1 MLSKEDNELLTRTGP
16 DTPMGQLMRRYWVPA
31 LLSEELPEPD
41 GRPVRVQLL
50 GERLVAFRDTS
61 GQVGLLEEA
70 CPHRGA
76 SLALG
81 RNEEGALRC
90 IYHGWQFDRTGRCR
104 DMPTEPV
111 GSTFPERVRAAA
123 YPTREVAGLVWAY
136 LGPSGAEPFFPE
148 FLWLRLYPE
157 RAAAFKILEE
167 CNWAQALEGGL
178 DMAHAPILHRTTPW
192 SVRDA
197 DVRERNLAP
206 RHDVQLTRYGLRY
219 GTIWDRDDGTQH
231 VRIISYIA
239 PWWTITSPG
248 SFGSR
253 FTSADRVVNAW
264 VPRDDV
270 SAWHF
275 QYYFNPEQAIDVPW
289 RIATAGFEVDEHYR
303 KRRNVDN
310 GYLQD
315 LEAMRTKSVSGI
327 HGVITQDHAVNESQ
341 GPIVDRTKEHLA
353 ACDVAAIGMR
363 KIMLDAAKGLGSGQ
377 PPPGLDPAI
386 AYDRILSETIEA
398 PAGAD
403 WQTLGT
409 WD

>member
-16 DTPMGQLMRRYWVPA
+16 GTPMGQLLRRYWLPA

-41 GRPVRVQLL
+41 GRPVRLPLL
-50 GERLVAFRDTS
+50 GERLVAYRDST
-61 GQVGLLEEA
+61 GAVGLLEES

-81 RNEEGALRC
+81 RNEDGAIRC
-90 IYHGWQFDRTGRCR
+90 IYHGWQFDREGRCT
-104 DMPTEPV
+104 DMPTERP
-111 GSTFPERVRAAA
+111 GSPFPERVRAQA
-123 YPTREVAGLVWAY
+123 YPTREAAGIVWAY
-136 LGPSGAEPFFPE
+136 LGPPQLMPCFPN
-148 FLWLRLYPE
+148 FLWLKLYPA

-178 DMAHAPILHRTTPW
+178 DMAHAPILHRSAPW
-192 SVRDA
+192 SVRDD
-197 DVRERNLAP
+197 DVRQRNLAP
-206 RHDVQLTRYGLRY
+206 RHDVQLTPYGLRY
-219 GTIWDRDDGTQH
+219 GAIWDREDGAQH
-231 VRIISYIA
+231 VRIISYVA

-253 FTSADRVVNAW
+253 QISADRVANAW

-275 QYYFNPEQAIDVPW
+275 QYYFNPEQPIDVPW
-289 RIATAGFEVDEHYR
+289 RIATAGYEVDEHYR
-303 KRRNVDN
+303 KQRNRDN

-315 LEAMRTKSVSGI
+315 AAAMRTESVSGI
-327 HGVITQDHAVNESQ
+327 RGVITQDHAVNESQ

-353 ACDVAAIGMR
+353 ACDVAAIAMR
-363 KIMLDAAKGLGSGQ
+363 KILLDAAKSLAADQ

-386 AYDRILSETIEA
+386 AYDRILSETIDA
-398 PAGAD
+398 PAGVP
-403 WQTLGT
+403 WQTAGC

>member
-16 DTPMGQLMRRYWVPA
+16 GTPMGALLRRYWLPA

-41 GRPVRVQLL
+41 GRPVRVPLL
-50 GERLVAFRDTS
+50 GERLVAFRDSS

-81 RNEEGALRC
+81 RNEDGALRC
-90 IYHGWQFDRTGRCR
+90 IYHGWQFDRSGRCT
-104 DMPTEPV
+104 DMPTERP
-111 GSTFPERVRAAA
+111 GSPFPERVRAQA
-123 YPTREVAGLVWAY
+123 YPTREIAGIVWAY
-136 LGPSGAEPFFPE
+136 LGPPDRLPPFPDFV
-148 FLWLRLYPE
+148 WLKLYPA

-178 DMAHAPILHRTTPW
+178 DMAHAPILHRSAPW
-192 SVRDA
+192 SVRDD
-197 DVRERNLAP
+197 DVRQRNLAP
-206 RHDVQLTRYGLRY
+206 RHEVQLTPYGLRY
-219 GTIWDRDDGTQH
+219 GAIWDQDDGAQH

-253 FTSADRVVNAW
+253 TTSADRVANAW

-275 QYYFNPEQAIDVPW
+275 QYYFNPEQPIDVPW
-289 RIATAGFEVDEHYR
+289 RIATAGYEVDEHYR
-303 KRRNVDN
+303 KLRNRDN

-315 LEAMRTKSVSGI
+315 ATAMRTESVSGI
-327 HGVITQDHAVNESQ
+327 RGVITQDHAVNESQ

-353 ACDVAAIGMR
+353 ACDVAAIAMR
-363 KIMLDAAKGLGSGQ
+363 KLLLDAARGLGDDQ
-377 PPPGLDPAI
+377 PPPGLDPNISYA
-386 AYDRILSETIEA
+386 RVLSETIEA
-398 PAGAD
+398 SAGVP
-403 WQTLGT
+403 WQTVGC